1 MRYHLSSLY
10 PQKRAFITGAAS
22 GFGKALALEL
32 ATDGWT
38 IGLSDFNAEAMPATA
53 YAIEQAGG
61 KAIPIV
67 LNVTDKQQY
76 AQAAADYLQQTGGID
91 ILFNN
96 AGIGDGGVFE
106 LYPLDLWERMIAIN
120 QMGVVHGCYFFI
132 PTFKQQRS
140 GMIVN
145 TASFAAVAAA
155 PEMAAYNMT
164 KAAVTALSETLYVEL
179 MDYHIRVA
187 NVMPGYFQTNIA
199 QSASTE
205 LARQITQ
212 RRLDNSGLSSQQV
225 AQEVLTRAA
234 EGELYILLPE
244 YARES
249 WKLKR
254 ESPMQ
259 HRLMMKELL
268 DREKEKYGKGSI

>member
-1 MRYHLSSLY
+1 MYQLSQLY

-38 IGLSDFNAEAMPATA
+38 LGLADVNADRLAEVTA
-53 YAIEQAGG
+53 EVTNAGG
-61 KAIPIV
+61 NPMPLL
-67 LNVTDKQQY
+67 LNVTDKVQYQQV
-76 AQAAADYLQQTGGID
+76 AEGFLAQTGGID
-91 ILFNN
+91 VLFNN

-106 LYPLDLWERMIAIN
+106 LYPLDLWERMVAVN
-120 QMGVVHGCYFFI
+120 QMSVVHGCYYFI
-132 PTFKQQRS
+132 PAFKKQKS

-179 MDYHIRVA
+179 MDYNIKVA

-212 RRLDNSGLSSQQV
+212 RRLDHSGLSPQQV
-225 AQEVLTRAA
+225 AQEVLTRATA
-234 EGELYILLPE
+234 GELYILLPE
-244 YARES
+244 YAREA
-249 WKLKR
+249 WRQKR
-254 ESPMQ
+254 ENPEQ
-259 HRLMMKELL
+259 YRLAVKAMM
-268 DREKEKYGKGSI
+268 DREREKYKG